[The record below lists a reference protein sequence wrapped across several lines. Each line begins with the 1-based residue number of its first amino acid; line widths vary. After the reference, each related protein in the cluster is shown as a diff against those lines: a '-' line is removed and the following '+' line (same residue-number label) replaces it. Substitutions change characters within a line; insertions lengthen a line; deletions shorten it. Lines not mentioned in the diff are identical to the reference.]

1 MKRVFLV
8 AFVILL
14 LAGSFVAWRVLG
26 PATAFSGE
34 TYDLY
39 IRTGM
44 NYGEVVGLLEKDT
57 VLKNPAGFNY
67 IAQRM
72 DYPSNVKA
80 GKYEI
85 NKDMSLL
92 NIVRMLRNA

>member
-8 AFVILL
+8 AIILL
-14 LAGSFVAWRVLG
+14 VLALSFVAWRVLG

-44 NYGEVVGLLEKDT
+44 NYAEVASSK
-57 VLKNPAGFNY
+57 KIPY
-67 IAQRM
+67 
-72 DYPSNVKA
+72 
-80 GKYEI
+80 
-85 NKDMSLL
+85 
-92 NIVRMLRNA
+92 